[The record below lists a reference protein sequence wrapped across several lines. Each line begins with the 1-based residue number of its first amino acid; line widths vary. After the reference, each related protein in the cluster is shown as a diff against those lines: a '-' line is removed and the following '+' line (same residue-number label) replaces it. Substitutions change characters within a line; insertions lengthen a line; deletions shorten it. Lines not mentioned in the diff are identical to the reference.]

1 MKKIILALVIVSVFL
16 TGCTST
22 KSALYAEAGMV
33 AQPKGIFHVDTSYF
47 DQYHAER
54 VGSTYKVSGRIYQ
67 GAEDQNGI
75 LTFVT
80 VPAIGGCVTV
90 TGNMD
95 CVEGNIRLV
104 YTASD
109 KTEILI
115 AEGSA
120 QEIDVT
126 IDLPEGKGVIG
137 FAGDGESAVCEFIIS
152 MKAGE
157 GVALK
162 EDGESTTESENRE
175 QSVDREETEAVEK
188 TESMEQLERVEQLED
203 IESLKIKEL
212 ADNWPESICYHADG
226 LYADPLS
233 TEIEI
238 DTPMTLSVSG
248 VTLDGSLRLEIVND
262 DTDEVCFEEKN
273 PDGEYTVTIEKVGT
287 YQVLFYA
294 KEHVGR
300 VDIVPEKN

>member
-1 MKKIILALVIVSVFL
+1 MKKIIIALVIVSIFL
-16 TGCTST
+16 TGCKST
-22 KSALYAEAGMV
+22 KPAALYVEAGKV
-33 AQPKGIFHVDTSYF
+33 VQPKGIFHVDTSYF
-47 DQYHAER
+47 DQYHAEK

-67 GAEDQNGI
+67 GAEDQNGS
-75 LTFVT
+75 LTLVT
-80 VPAIGGCVTV
+80 VPASGGCVTV

-104 YTASD
+104 YTAFD

-115 AEGSA
+115 AEGST

-137 FAGDGESAVCEFIIS
+137 FVGDGESAVCEFIIS

-157 GVALK
+157 GVAL
-162 EDGESTTESENRE
+162 ESTPEEENQE
-175 QSVDREETEAVEK
+175 QSVDREETEDDE
-188 TESMEQLERVEQLED
+188 ESESAEQLERVERLEG

-262 DTDEVCFEEKN
+262 DTDEVCFDEKN
-273 PDGEYTVTIEKVGT
+273 PDGEYTVTVEKAGM
-287 YQVLFYA
+287 YRVLFYA